1 MQVNLSFII
10 TIYIAIME
18 PVTDVLK
25 EKIMAEESKP
35 RPLALEPIV
44 VAYFGDLVLALQK
57 NLKKKI
63 ISLPE
68 LQQTGQS

>member
-1 MQVNLSFII
+1 
-10 TIYIAIME
+10 ME
-18 PVTDVLK
+18 LVTDVLK

-57 NLKKKI
+57 KFKKENY
-63 ISLPE
+63 L
-68 LQQTGQS
+68 LA

>member
-1 MQVNLSFII
+1 
-10 TIYIAIME
+10 ME

-44 VAYFGDLVLALQK
+44 VASPRL
-57 NLKKKI
+57 
-63 ISLPE
+63 
-68 LQQTGQS
+68 

>member
-1 MQVNLSFII
+1 
-10 TIYIAIME
+10 
-18 PVTDVLK
+18 
-25 EKIMAEESKP
+25 MAEESKP
-35 RPLALEPIV
+35 RPLALEPII

-63 ISLPE
+63 TSLPE